1 MSFSCPTPHSPAILA
16 ADSLTSSGTTKS
28 PLKPLKVTTNGRF
41 LHDFC
46 DVEGPRAGLTALAV
60 HPSPDGTGAAIRPR
74 HLQTGVPNGLMTWHI
89 HSEMD
94 ESTPFGGLE
103 ARITPRLIDALYT
116 EAMLLA
122 DEARAYFD
130 EAGRDERLTLE
141 PFARVGFACES
152 LKVTTRIMH
161 IVAWLLTQRAV
172 ETGEIKAADGRRP
185 ERRLG
190 NATESDPLVVEQLPP
205 AAQRL
210 VMASSDLYAR
220 IRRLDEGQLN
230 DEPAVSPARVLMGR
244 LERDLIW
251 NRGA

>member
-1 MSFSCPTPHSPAILA
+1 MLS
-16 ADSLTSSGTTKS
+16 DRGT
-28 PLKPLKVTTNGRF
+28 
-41 LHDFC
+41 
-46 DVEGPRAGLTALAV
+46 GPALAV
-60 HPSPDGTGAAIRPR
+60 TSGDEGRFILVPDMAE
-74 HLQTGVPNGLMTWHI
+74 LLSMT
-89 HSEMD
+89 D
-94 ESTPFGGLE
+94 STQDPGPE

-116 EAMLLA
+116 EAMILA

-130 EAGRDERLTLE
+130 EAGRDDRQSLE
-141 PFARVGFACES
+141 PYARVGFACES

-172 ETGEIKAADGRRP
+172 ESGELRAIEGRRP

-190 NATESDPLVVEQLPP
+190 HANESDPLVVAQLPE

-210 VMASSDLYAR
+210 IRASADLYSR
-220 IRRLDEGQLN
+220 IQRLDEGQIVG
-230 DEPAVSPARVLMGR
+230 EPAPSPARALMGR

>member
-1 MSFSCPTPHSPAILA
+1 MIER
-16 ADSLTSSGTTKS
+16 G
-28 PLKPLKVTTNGRF
+28 KVGQMT
-41 LHDFC
+41 D
-46 DVEGPRAGLTALAV
+46 
-60 HPSPDGTGAAIRPR
+60 SPDDNLA
-74 HLQTGVPNGLMTWHI
+74 QT
-89 HSEMD
+89 
-94 ESTPFGGLE
+94 
-103 ARITPRLIDALYT
+103 RITPRLIDSLYT

-130 EAGRDERLTLE
+130 EVGRDERLTLE

-172 ETGEIKAADGRRP
+172 ESGEIHAVDGRRP

-190 NATESDPLVVEQLPP
+190 HANDSDPLVVGQLPP

-210 VMASSDLYAR
+210 VTASTDLYSRVA
-220 IRRLDEGQLN
+220 RLDQGAVD
-230 DEPAVSPARVLMGR
+230 DEPAQSPARALMGR